1 MSYPRKV
8 QALLKEAGVDIGDEV
23 IVKCG
28 DKSYRG
34 VVMPHHSFSGKD
46 ILTIKLRNGYNIGL
60 EVGPDL
66 VLERGAEGVKRGVS
80 EQQLV
85 EDPTKPPVS
94 FLGTGGTIAS
104 YVDYRT
110 GAVFPALTAEELA
123 FSVPELQDHCNVRA
137 RVLFSIFSEDMRAR
151 NWRVLAKEVA
161 KELNGG
167 SKAVVVPHGT
177 DTLGYT
183 AAALS
188 FMLRNLTGPVIL
200 VGAQRSSDRP
210 SSDAY
215 TNLLAAARLV
225 STDLGEVVVVMHEET
240 SDLHSTIHRGTKVRK
255 MHSSRR
261 DAFKTIN
268 AKPLGRVNVDGEV
281 TLYGDFR
288 RRAEG
293 KVEVDDKMEEGVTLL
308 YTYPNMEP
316 RVLEACA
323 QHSLGIVLAGTGLGH
338 IPRNLVPSI
347 RRAIREGIQVVMTSQ
362 CLYGRVGMYVY
373 SRGRELVRAGVIPGE
388 DMLPETAMVK
398 LMWVLGHTSDPAEVR
413 RLMTSNL
420 MGEINPR
427 LGIEEFEA

>member
-1 MSYPRKV
+1 M
-8 QALLKEAGVDIGDEV
+8 DIGDEV